1 MQMVR
6 ASACCSSLPGSSFS
20 HSSTI
25 DVAPT
30 VSLRLTTPQ
39 STYIAGSFVH
49 IRRRTNR
56 SLSFHGLRRNCFSC
70 VNSPVLSDSSNDP

>member
-20 HSSTI
+20 HSSTA

-49 IRRRTNR
+49 IRRRTNPV
-56 SLSFHGLRRNCFSC
+56 SLVPRLEEELLQLRQ
-70 VNSPVLSDSSNDP
+70 